1 MGAKT
6 EMSVFG
12 KYPNYQDIARLEYG
26 RLLWKSASARTRL
39 LAHWLN
45 PDHPYAPRFRSNRYL
60 VERVLESTC
69 SDEIL
74 DADLR
79 SEGHSLRAV
88 VREIPPVFG
97 SI

>member
-1 MGAKT
+1 MT
-6 EMSVFG
+6 VFG

-26 RLLWKSASARTRL
+26 RLLWRSDSTRARL
-39 LAHWLN
+39 LDHWLN
-45 PDHPYAPRFRSNRYL
+45 PDHPYSDRFCSARAI
-60 VERVLESTC
+60 VERVLEST
-69 SDEIL
+69 SGDEEL
-74 DADLR
+74 DAQLR

>member
-45 PDHPYAPRFRSNRYL
+45 PDHPYVERFQSKRSL
-60 VERVLESTC
+60 VERILESSL
-69 SDEIL
+69 SDDQL
-74 DADLR
+74 DRQLK
-79 SEGHSLRAV
+79 SEGHSLRAA

>member
-1 MGAKT
+1 
-6 EMSVFG
+6 MSVWG

-26 RLLWKSASARTRL
+26 RLLWNSAARSRL

-45 PDHPYAPRFRSNRYL
+45 PEHPY
-60 VERVLESTC
+60 VERFQSKRSMVERILESSL
-69 SDEIL
+69 SDDQL
-74 DADLR
+74 DRQLK

-88 VREIPPVFG
+88 MREIPPVFG

>member
-1 MGAKT
+1 
-6 EMSVFG
+6 MSVWG

-26 RLLWKSASARTRL
+26 RLLWNSAARSRL

-45 PDHPYAPRFRSNRYL
+45 PEHPY
-60 VERVLESTC
+60 VERFQCKRSMVERILESSL
-69 SDEIL
+69 SDDQL
-74 DADLR
+74 DRQLK

-88 VREIPPVFG
+88 MREIPPIFG